1 MKVLKTQALK
11 PVEIL
16 QDAGYIFMPVCNS
29 NKLIGLKNV
38 DWEKVKNKIQE
49 LDNALDGAA
58 PEQKLMNKYYL
69 NGEETFWTACF
80 TYRELNDVPGYD
92 RMEIHNIK
100 HFKQVL
106 NSCIACST
114 VETEAYLMYMSD
126 ELMDNRDE
134 SDFFDLKNIGD
145 VEYE

>member
-16 QDAGYIFMPVCNS
+16 QDAGYIFMPVYNS

-80 TYRELNDVPGYD
+80 TYRELNDVPGCD
-92 RMEIHNIK
+92 RMEIYNIK

-106 NSCIACST
+106 NSCIACSII
-114 VETEAYLMYMSD
+114 ETEAYLMYMSD